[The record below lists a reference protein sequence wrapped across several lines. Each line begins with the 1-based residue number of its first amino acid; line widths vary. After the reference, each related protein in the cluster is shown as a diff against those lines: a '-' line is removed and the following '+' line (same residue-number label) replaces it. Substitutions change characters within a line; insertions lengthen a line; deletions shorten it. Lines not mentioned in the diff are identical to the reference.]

1 LSTKFPIVLSKEND
15 NICPRKVMGLLL
27 HVLQK
32 KKGVESKARA
42 YFWQTDVKFGR
53 KQELNIKL
61 LGE

>member
-1 LSTKFPIVLSKEND
+1 
-15 NICPRKVMGLLL
+15 MGLLL

-53 KQELNIKL
+53 KQELNIQL
-61 LGE
+61 LGK